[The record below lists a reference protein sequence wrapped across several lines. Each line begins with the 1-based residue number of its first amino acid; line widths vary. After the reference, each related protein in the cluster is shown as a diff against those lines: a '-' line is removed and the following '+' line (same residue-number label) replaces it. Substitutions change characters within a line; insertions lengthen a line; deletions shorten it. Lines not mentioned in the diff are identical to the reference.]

1 VVIINCVSTVR
12 AGMSD
17 TSERE
22 AEFRRERRAAKNR
35 VAKISVRD
43 IAVVDVNKHGVQLKA
58 DDLRIL
64 AIIIEEETQLDPLLG
79 LEVEGVSYRAI
90 SNLMDIEN
98 KGSVTYRV
106 DKLVEAK
113 LVDRQDVESLPVE
126 TRGAN
131 PKRLI
136 ATSGGRR
143 LVDELELIPILKR
156 DRDFEKEFDLLVR
169 DYLDLRK
176 EFILAVGR
184 QVLIIRELIQ
194 ADERL
199 DQFQFEFDRDYIS
212 VGESSISE
220 LEPSF
225 SLGGEDDEPWKLLGE
240 MDADERE
247 LMMQKLLDESSEEGT
262 SETS

>member
-1 VVIINCVSTVR
+1 MVKINCVSTVR

-35 VAKISVRD
+35 LAKISVRD
-43 IAVVDVNKHGVQLKA
+43 ISVVDVSENGVQLKA

-64 AIIIEEETQLDPLLG
+64 AIIVEEETQLDPLLG
-79 LEVEGVSYRAI
+79 LEVEGVSYRSI
-90 SNLMDIEN
+90 SKLMDIEN

-131 PKRLI
+131 PRRLV

-156 DRDFEKEFDLLVR
+156 DRDFEKEFDLLVQ
-169 DYLDLRK
+169 DYLDLRQ
-176 EFILAVGR
+176 ELIQTVGR
-184 QVLIIRELIQ
+184 QLLIVQELLQ

-199 DQFQFEFDRDYIS
+199 DEFQFEFEKDFIS
-212 VGESSISE
+212 MGEGAVSE

-225 SLGGEDDEPWKLLGE
+225 SLGRNDKPWKLLGE

-247 LMMQKLLDESSEEGT
+247 LMMQKLLDESSEEGK